1 MANRDY
7 YVVLGVSREESPAG
21 IRAAFRERAKRLHP
35 DHAGGDATPA
45 FQEVQKA
52 YEVLSDPERR
62 RAYNRTLAPA
72 SPGPRRVQTRP
83 RRGEPLIPHP
93 APLVAEPVVP
103 EPRVPHRGRSPLED
117 ALSLL
122 DDAGTV
128 RPGVEPLLERLQRNF
143 THVGVPKS
151 ERPEAV
157 NVEVLL
163 TPDEAA
169 IGGELPIAVPVLERC
184 WRCHGG
190 GYDWFFP
197 CDACGGEGVVEA
209 ERLVHVEIP
218 PHAVQGAT
226 IEVPLTT
233 LGIDNLYLRVRA
245 RIDAPL

>member
-7 YVVLGVSREESPAG
+7 YCVLGVSREESPAG
-21 IRAAFRERAKRLHP
+21 IRAAFRDRAKHLHP
-35 DHAGGDATPA
+35 DHAGGESTPA
-45 FQEVQKA
+45 FQELQKA
-52 YEVLSDPERR
+52 YEVLVDPERR

-72 SPGPRRVQTRP
+72 SVGPRRVLTRE
-83 RRGEPLIPHP
+83 RRGEPLIPEP
-93 APLVAEPVVP
+93 PPLVAEPLVP
-103 EPRVPHRGRSPLED
+103 EPRMPARGRSPLDD

-128 RPGVEPLLERLQRNF
+128 RPGVAPLLDRLQRNF
-143 THVGVPKS
+143 TRVGVPKG
-151 ERPEAV
+151 EHPEAV

-169 IGGELPIAVPVLERC
+169 AGGELPIAVPVLERC

-218 PHAVQGAT
+218 PHATHGAT
-226 IEVPLTT
+226 IEVPLTA
-233 LGIDNLYLRVRA
+233 LGVDNLYLRVHA
-245 RIDAPL
+245 RIDG